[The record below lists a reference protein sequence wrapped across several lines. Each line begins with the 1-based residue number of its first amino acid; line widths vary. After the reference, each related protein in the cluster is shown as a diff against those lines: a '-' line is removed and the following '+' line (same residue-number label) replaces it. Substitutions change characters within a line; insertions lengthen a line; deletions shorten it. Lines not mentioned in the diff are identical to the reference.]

1 MSIESSSSRWTSRA
15 LSVLRIVT
23 GMLFFEHGL
32 QKVFDFPPAATPV
45 PYHPMSLLG
54 VAGVIETVGGFL
66 ILIGLF
72 TRPAAFIA
80 SGEMAVAYFKVH
92 IHRSFFPINNRGDN
106 VVLFCF
112 VMLFLAFSG
121 GGAWALDRWLARVRR
136 HREAGSAS
144 HATFPP
150 PGRVPVPASA
160 PAPSPLRA
168 IE

>member
-1 MSIESSSSRWTSRA
+1 MLLDDSNSPWTERA

-32 QKVFDFPPAATPV
+32 QKVFDLPPAATPV

-54 VAGVIETVGGFL
+54 VAGMIETIGGSL

-72 TRPAAFIA
+72 TRPAAFVA

-112 VMLFLAFSG
+112 AMLYLAVAG
-121 GGAWALDRWLARVRR
+121 GGVWAVDYWLASRRRVAR
-136 HREAGSAS
+136 AKSPALS
-144 HATFPP
+144 PP
-150 PGRVPVPASA
+150 PSSS
-160 PAPSPLRA
+160 PSPSPVRA
-168 IE
+168 ME